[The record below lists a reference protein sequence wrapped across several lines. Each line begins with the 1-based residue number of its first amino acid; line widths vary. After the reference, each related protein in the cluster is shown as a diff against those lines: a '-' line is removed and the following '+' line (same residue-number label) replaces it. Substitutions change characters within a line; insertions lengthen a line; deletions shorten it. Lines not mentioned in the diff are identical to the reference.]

1 MSLSSNSSIAE
12 QLKKYG
18 IEENFVEENKGY
30 RKIEQYDIDNYV
42 THTIVFDDN
51 NIIGINPLIT
61 SNNWFG
67 CDNNYFSENVVPT
80 TNAGEFS
87 FKVEEVVQKCHFVSG
102 HVIMK

>member
-1 MSLSSNSSIAE
+1 MFDEEDI
-12 QLKKYG
+12 
-18 IEENFVEENKGY
+18 IET
-30 RKIEQYDIDNYV
+30 NY
-42 THTIVFDDN
+42 
-51 NIIGINPLIT
+51 LIP

-102 HVIMK
+102 HVIMNQHGSLLNRESIA